1 MKKFILGTILIIAC
15 CFAGATPTFALDY
28 VEANDFDS
36 LYSALLPQDSAVKL
50 TSDITATGNL
60 FTTNGTTL
68 DLNGHTLNI
77 ATYVFY
83 IYENATIL
91 DSSAEKTGKINST
104 TDFPIQIG
112 NSTRTGDLT
121 IKSGEF
127 YFTGKYGIRVVSGS
141 SLTMDGG
148 SVNAKRYAV
157 YNQGT
162 TTINEGE
169 VRARN
174 EETIQNHT
182 NAVLEINGGKIIADA
197 DYQAI
202 NMYGSCKATMNGG
215 EIIAMKEG
223 TKYTGNGIMMFK
235 DTEFVM
241 NGGKITSYGAAILG
255 NGSVSG
261 NSEGTNAKITI
272 TGGDIKA
279 TNDTAIYIPQP
290 NGVTTISGGTIE
302 GTTAI
307 EIRAGTLNISG
318 GTLIGTSDT
327 YNVIANTNGSTTTG
341 AAVAIAQHTTK
352 LPINVLISG
361 GNFTAPTALSFTN
374 PLGNSEED
382 LEKIT
387 IEITGGNF
395 NSTGAETIAM
405 VEPREFITGGS
416 FNENID
422 EFVPDD
428 YVVVEEGGRFVV
440 KSVQSLQ
447 PAVADPEDDE
457 SEIAVPNTGSI
468 AKEDQGA
475 NLFHM
480 FEPIALAIL
489 MLAVSRKTGKMIA
502 QKIASE

>member
-1 MKKFILGTILIIAC
+1 MKKIILGAILIIAC
-15 CFAGATPTFALDY
+15 CFVGVTPTFALDY
-28 VEANDFDS
+28 VEANDFNS

-60 FTTNGTTL
+60 FTTKGTTL

-77 ATYVFY
+77 ATYGFY

-91 DSSAEKTGKINST
+91 DSSAEKTGKVNGT
-104 TDFPIQIG
+104 ADFPFQIG

-121 IKSGEF
+121 IESGEF
-127 YFTGKYGIRVVSGS
+127 YFTGKYGIRVIGGS

-148 SVNAKRYAV
+148 SISAKRFTV

-174 EETIQNHT
+174 NVTIQNHT
-182 NAVLEINGGKIIADA
+182 NAILEINGGKIITDA

-223 TKYTGNGIMMFK
+223 TDYKGNGIMMFK
-235 DTEFVM
+235 DTEFIM
-241 NGGKITSYGAAILG
+241 NGGKITTFGAAILG
-255 NGSVSG
+255 NGSVDG
-261 NSEGTNAKITI
+261 TNEGTNAKITI

-279 TNDTAIYIPQP
+279 IDDGAIYIPQP

-307 EIRAGTLNISG
+307 EIRAGTLNITG
-318 GTLIGTSDT
+318 GTLTGTSDT
-327 YNVIANTNGSTTTG
+327 YDVIYNTNGGTTTG

-352 LPINVLISG
+352 LPINVSISG
-361 GNFTAPTALSFTN
+361 GNFTAPTALSFAN

-395 NSTGAETIAM
+395 NSTSTGTITM

-416 FNENID
+416 FDKNIE

-447 PAVADPEDDE
+447 PVVTDPEDDE
-457 SEIAVPNTGSI
+457 SDIAVPNTGSI
-468 AKEDQGA
+468 AKEGQSA
-475 NLFHM
+475 NIFHM
-480 FEPIALAIL
+480 LEPIALGVL
-489 MLAVSRKTGKMIA
+489 MLAISYKTGKMIA
-502 QKIASE
+502 KKITSE

>member
-15 CFAGATPTFALDY
+15 CFIKATPTFALDY
-28 VEANDFDS
+28 VEVNNFSS
-36 LYSALLPQDSAVKL
+36 LYSALRPQDSAVKL
-50 TSDITATGNL
+50 TSNITATGNL
-60 FTTNGTTL
+60 FATNGTTL
-68 DLNGHTLNI
+68 DLNGHTLNM
-77 ATYVFY
+77 ATNVFVVL
-83 IYENATIL
+83 ENTTIL
-91 DSSAEKTGKINST
+91 DSSAEKTGRINGTAS
-104 TDFPIQIG
+104 FPIQIG
-112 NSTRTGDLT
+112 NSTRTGNLT
-121 IKSGEF
+121 VESGEL
-127 YFTGKYGIRVVSGS
+127 YFTGNYGIRVMGGS
-141 SLTMDGG
+141 SLAMDGG
-148 SVNAKRYAV
+148 SISAKHFTV

-162 TTINEGE
+162 TTINDGE

-174 EETIQNHT
+174 NATIQNHT
-182 NAVLEINGGKIIADA
+182 NAILEINGGKIITDA

-223 TKYTGNGIMMFK
+223 TDYMGNGIMMFK
-235 DTEFVM
+235 DTEFIM
-241 NGGKITSYGAAILG
+241 NGGKITTFGAAILG
-255 NGSVSG
+255 NGSVDG
-261 NSEGTNAKITI
+261 DNEGTNAKITI

-279 TNDTAIYIPQP
+279 TSDTAIYIPQP

-318 GTLIGTSDT
+318 GTLTGTSDT
-327 YNVIANTNGSTTTG
+327 YDVIFNTNGSTTTG

-352 LPINVLISG
+352 LPINVSISG
-361 GNFTAPTALSFTN
+361 GNFTAPTALSFAN

-395 NSTGAETIAM
+395 NSTSAETITM

-416 FNENID
+416 FDENID
-422 EFVPDD
+422 EFVPDG

-440 KSVQSLQ
+440 KSAQSLQ
-447 PAVADPEDDE
+447 PVVTDPEDDE

-475 NLFHM
+475 NLFHV
-480 FEPIALAIL
+480 FEPIALWVL

-502 QKIASE
+502 QKITSE

>member
-15 CFAGATPTFALDY
+15 CFVKATPTFALDY
-28 VEANDFDS
+28 VEANNFSS
-36 LYSALLPQDSAVKL
+36 LYSALLPQDSAAKL

-60 FTTNGTTL
+60 FATKGTTL
-68 DLNGHTLNI
+68 DLNGHTLNM
-77 ATYVFY
+77 ANYVFV
-83 IYENATIL
+83 ILENATIL
-91 DSSAEKTGKINST
+91 DSSAEKTGKINGTAS
-104 TDFPIQIG
+104 FAIQIG
-112 NSTRTGDLT
+112 NSTRTGNLT
-121 IKSGEF
+121 VESGEL
-127 YFTGKYGIRVVSGS
+127 YFTGSYGIRVLSGS

-148 SVNAKRYAV
+148 SVSAKYFTV

-174 EETIQNHT
+174 DVTIQNYT
-182 NAVLEINGGKIIADA
+182 NAILEINGGKIITDADA
-197 DYQAI
+197 QAI

-223 TKYTGNGIMMFK
+223 TNSGGNGIMMFK
-235 DTEFVM
+235 DTEFIM
-241 NGGKITSYGAAILG
+241 NGGKITTFGAAILG
-255 NGSVSG
+255 NGSVDG
-261 NSEGTNAKITI
+261 DNEGTNAKITI

-279 TNDTAIYIPQP
+279 TGDTAIYIPQP

-318 GTLIGTSDT
+318 GTLTGTSDT
-327 YNVIANTNGSTTTG
+327 YNVIFNTNGSTTTG
-341 AAVAIAQHTTK
+341 AAIAIAQHTTK

-361 GNFTAPTALSFTN
+361 GNFTAPTALSFAN

-395 NSTGAETIAM
+395 DSTSAETITM

-416 FNENID
+416 FDENID
-422 EFVPDD
+422 EFVPDG

-440 KSVQSLQ
+440 KSAQSLQ
-447 PAVADPEDDE
+447 PVVTDPEDDE

-475 NLFHM
+475 NLFHI
-480 FEPIALAIL
+480 FEPIALWVL

-502 QKIASE
+502 QKITSE